1 MEITFIGHACFRIKG
16 KDTTVVVDPYQS
28 DKLGYKLPKL
38 TADIV
43 LVSHHHDDHNYAE
56 GVKDY
61 KLFVDTAGE
70 FEMNNTFIYGIQTFH
85 DDKKGELRGK
95 NTIYQIDIDGF
106 SLLHLGD
113 LGHEL
118 SEDTLERISDIH
130 VLMIPVG
137 GIYTINSATASKVIS
152 SIEPAIVIPMH
163 YQTDDLTGL
172 SEKLDPLSKFLE
184 EMGEENGVRKEEILK
199 LSAMTNIPEETEIV
213 VLKPAH

>member
-16 KDTTVVVDPYQS
+16 KDTTVVVDPYQP